1 MTMKKIIYA
10 FTLLFITSTF
20 VSCSDDDD
28 NKNSDIIVHNAT
40 GTLTLKINGETRT
53 FGTLKVIE
61 ERYDGYTDLVVQ
73 GKQIDDTS
81 KNIMVSL
88 GKEKLG
94 SDSIYFVQYVNNGT
108 HYQMGSTEITGD
120 ITESNDTKI
129 IGTFSGMLSTINMD
143 NLSLTEG
150 TLNISY

>member
-1 MTMKKIIYA
+1 MTVKKIIYA
-10 FTLLFITSTF
+10 LTLLVFTATF

-28 NKNSDIIVHNAT
+28 NQNSNIIVHNAI
-40 GTLTLKINGETRT
+40 GTLTLKINGEART

-61 ERYDGYTDLVVQ
+61 ERYVGYTDLVVQ
-73 GKQIDDTS
+73 GTQIDDTS
-81 KNIMVSL
+81 KNIMVAL

-108 HYQMGSTEITGD
+108 HYQMGSVEVNGD
-120 ITESNDTKI
+120 ITESNATKI